1 MLALSARRIKWVEQ
15 ARRRRG
21 HGMNHPN
28 RALRTLLTVVCA
40 LGALVAMWQ
49 FYLFVQFKNVT
60 GSIDPQGG
68 TSNLWL
74 AVTAIL
80 VACAAGAYLVFS
92 AVTHDKED
100 VIHITSQTN

>member
-1 MLALSARRIKWVEQ
+1 
-15 ARRRRG
+15 
-21 HGMNHPN
+21 MNHPN
-28 RALRTLLTVVCA
+28 KALRMLLTVVCA

-60 GSIDPQGG
+60 GGIDPQGG